1 MNKSILFTL
10 ISAFVFSLSVC
21 AEVNEKEVKKLAKKE
36 AKILK
41 KEGWQVA
48 PGALPLQSQLEE
60 SYRKQL
66 DKNEVGLP
74 KFFVGS
80 SQPISEFYDA
90 AKIQAQSQA
99 RFDIVSQI
107 QTEMKGLIETAVG
120 NKMLSNDEAA
130 SINQVIMKN
139 TEKIAGK
146 LGRTSPLVECFQ
158 KLPNGNTRVM
168 IRIAYPSTLALEEAK
183 GVVREQLEV
192 ELKELAEK
200 LDKISVK

>member
-1 MNKSILFTL
+1 MKKSILFAL

-36 AKILK
+36 AKTLK

-66 DKNEVGLP
+66 DKNEVGVS

-80 SQPISEFYDA
+80 AQPVSEFYDA
-90 AKIQAQSQA
+90 AKIQAQSLA
-99 RFDIVSQI
+99 RFDIVSQV
-107 QTEMKGLIETAVG
+107 QTEMKGLIEASVG
-120 NKMLSNDEAA
+120 NKMLSKDEAA
-130 SINQVIMKN
+130 SINQVIMKS

-168 IRIAYPSTLALEEAK
+168 IRIAYPSTQALEEAK
-183 GVVREQLEV
+183 GVVREQLEA

-200 LDKISVK
+200 LDRISVK

>member
-1 MNKSILFTL
+1 MKKSILFAL
-10 ISAFVFSLSVC
+10 ISAFVFSLSVS

-36 AKILK
+36 AKTLK
-41 KEGWQVA
+41 KERWQVA
-48 PGALPLQSQLEE
+48 PGALPLQTQLEE

-80 SQPISEFYDA
+80 AQPVSEFYDA
-90 AKIQAQSQA
+90 AKIQAQSLA

-130 SINQVIMKN
+130 SINQVIMKS

-168 IRIAYPSTLALEEAK
+168 IRIAYPSTRALEEAK
-183 GVVREQLEV
+183 GVVREQLEA

-200 LDKISVK
+200 LDRISVK

>member
-1 MNKSILFTL
+1 MKKSILFAL
-10 ISAFVFSLSVC
+10 ISAFVFSLSVS

-36 AKILK
+36 AKTLK

-66 DKNEVGLP
+66 DKNEVGVS

-80 SQPISEFYDA
+80 SQPVSEFYDA
-90 AKIQAQSQA
+90 AKIQAQSLA

-107 QTEMKGLIETAVG
+107 QTEMKGLIENAVG

-130 SINQVIMKN
+130 SINQVIMK
-139 TEKIAGK
+139 
-146 LGRTSPLVECFQ
+146 SFQ

-168 IRIAYPSTLALEEAK
+168 IRIAYPSTQALEEAK
-183 GVVREQLEV
+183 GVVREQLEA

-200 LDKISVK
+200 LDRISVK